1 MGSAIPGAMRTL
13 VLFDDP
19 PATMAERAY
28 QALLEEIVTLRMR
41 PGDVLVEEDLQ
52 QRLELGRTPIRE
64 ALQRLAHEEL
74 VVILP
79 RRGVFVSQINVTDL
93 TEIYSVRS
101 TLEGLA
107 ARLAAETFGE
117 DELPDDVAVNLAA
130 IPETTDF
137 IALVAVDRHLHK
149 TVHRLSRNRY
159 LVDNLDWYLKLSIR
173 LVLAAAERLPS
184 PPAQEMAETMMDFHD
199 LFAAIVAHDGAK
211 AEQIA
216 SRHAGFSEGMLRRTV

>member
-216 SRHAGFSEGMLRRTV
+216 GRHAGFSEGMLRRTV

>member
-1 MGSAIPGAMRTL
+1 M
-13 VLFDDP
+13 
-19 PATMAERAY
+19 
-28 QALLEEIVTLRMR
+28 
-41 PGDVLVEEDLQ
+41 
-52 QRLELGRTPIRE
+52 
-64 ALQRLAHEEL
+64 
-74 VVILP
+74 ILP
-79 RRGVFVSQINVTDL
+79 RRGVFVSQINVTNL

-173 LVLAAAERLPS
+173 LVLAARS
-184 PPAQEMAETMMDFHD
+184 GCRRRPP
-199 LFAAIVAHDGAK
+199 
-211 AEQIA
+211 
-216 SRHAGFSEGMLRRTV
+216 RRWRRP